1 MWMVGL
7 MACGGAP
14 DGLGDT
20 ATSGSTDLTLPSVPE
35 IYEFTSRFSGESSV
49 AYSGQAMRQ
58 VLMADLAKHVGDL
71 DARVSDGWVPE
82 AGEVEAELNFYFD
95 FDGLTSADVPIST
108 VTQPAS
114 LQVTYGEIS
123 TSANL
128 VGKLAGNDSVGQ
140 HRDWSQGFDG
150 FDTDGVVSPEDL
162 VRYWFSVLDAR
173 AVARGS
179 GVEEHGP
186 DGEVL
191 PVHLTPEGHDLQRL
205 LANFLH
211 GAISFSQTADDY
223 LDDDEPGKGLLSDH
237 SEADDGAPYTALEHA
252 WDEGFGY
259 FGGSRDFGL
268 RGKAAVAS
276 SPVSDSMPTDAQTDL
291 TREIN
296 WPMAVHASQRDVEA
310 TVDQQ
315 FARTAW
321 DAFIGGRHVLAE
333 SGGPLSD
340 SEMVALRQFRDD
352 AVGAYE
358 AVFAATAVHYINGV
372 LVDMGRMGTDDY
384 SFELHSANWS
394 EMKGMALAL
403 QFNSRSPMSDTDF
416 VDLHALLGMELV
428 GSTSDSA
435 AQDAYKQDLIA
446 ARALLGSVYG
456 FDETNLGG
464 LDGSDG
470 W

>member
-1 MWMVGL
+1 MWLVGL
-7 MACGGAP
+7 LACGGSP

-20 ATSGSTDLTLPSVPE
+20 ATSGSTGFPSSSAPE
-35 IYEFTSRFSGESSV
+35 IYEFTSRFSDESSV

-58 VLMADLAKHVGDL
+58 VLMADLVKHVGQL
-71 DARVSDGWVPE
+71 DARVADGWVPE
-82 AGEVEAELNFYFD
+82 AGEVESELNFYFE
-95 FDGLTSADVPIST
+95 FDGVTSAEVPIST
-108 VTQPAS
+108 QTDPTA
-114 LQVTYGEIS
+114 LQFTYGEIS

-128 VGKLAGNDSVGQ
+128 IGKLAGNDPVGQ

-150 FDTDGVVSPEDL
+150 FDIDGAVSPEDL
-162 VRYWFSVLDAR
+162 IRFWFAELDAR

-179 GVEEHGP
+179 GIEEYGP
-186 DGEVL
+186 DGSLL
-191 PVHLTPEGHDLQRL
+191 PVHQTPEGHDLQRL

-333 SGGPLSD
+333 SGGPLTD

-372 LVDMGRMGTDDY
+372 LVDMGRIGTDDY

-403 QFNSRSPMSDTDF
+403 QFNPRSPLSDADSLS
-416 VDLHALLGMELV
+416 LHEWMGMGPV
-428 GSTSDSA
+428 GPESDSA
-435 AQDAYKQDLIA
+435 TQEAYKQDLLA
-446 ARALLGSVYG
+446 ARDLLGSAFG
-456 FDETNLGG
+456 LDQANLGG
-464 LDGSDG
+464 VEGSDG